1 MFDNLNVLNFLFSYY
16 RKREEARKRRQS
28 FASWN
33 SDQITDLQAYN
44 GWKKAQQIS
53 YAAGYAFTQENYLSI
68 RTMQTIVSMKHQ
80 FAELLASI
88 GFIQD
93 EISSRRLDKSS
104 KNGTDAIE
112 NLISPDVNMNS
123 KSGKL
128 LVSLLCASLY
138 PNVVQILSP
147 KTKFSQT
154 VSGTINF

>member
-1 MFDNLNVLNFLFSYY
+1 
-16 RKREEARKRRQS
+16 
-28 FASWN
+28 
-33 SDQITDLQAYN
+33 
-44 GWKKAQQIS
+44 
-53 YAAGYAFTQENYLSI
+53 
-68 RTMQTIVSMKHQ
+68 MQTIVSMKHQ

-154 VSGTINF
+154 VSGTINFSNYFQKLCTSEILQVLWPKSLQ